1 MSAGSPRPVVFVVDG
16 LGLSGKTRTLAY
28 LATHLDPLRYR
39 AIVCSLSDE
48 ASVLHDQLTAADVPV
63 HYISSRDGLD
73 LSAIM
78 RIGRLIRV
86 NRAAVVH
93 CYNPRPILY
102 GGIASLLL
110 GVRGRVGTLSAFACQ
125 VPDRTYDFLPQP
137 LTTTSRRNIWRNR
150 LGVGLM
156 RYVTTVSPSLGNRF
170 CDYNAITRDKLR
182 VVPYGADL
190 SAVERVS
197 DADVAKLRAELG
209 WSSDDIVIGSVGR
222 LVEQKDYPTQLK
234 AFKLAVERV
243 PQLRMALAGD
253 GPLADLLQRMVCD
266 LGLSDRVQ
274 FLGHWS
280 RVPALLR
287 ALDIFVLASKFEPF
301 GVAILEAKAAGAA
314 IVATRV
320 NEIPEIV
327 CDGSSGLLSE
337 SGDAAAMAE
346 SFTRFA
352 LDPSLRAK
360 LGGRARQ
367 EARERHSLASVVDA
381 YQQLYDECTS
391 SFFLSREHVCD

>member
-1 MSAGSPRPVVFVVDG
+1 MSAGSPRSVVFVVDG

-28 LATHLDPLRYR
+28 LATHLDPIRYR
-39 AIVCSLSDE
+39 PIVCSLSEE
-48 ASVLHDQLTAADVPV
+48 ASVLQDQLTAADIPV
-63 HYISSRDGLD
+63 HYIPSRDGLD
-73 LSAIM
+73 LRAI
-78 RIGRLIRV
+78 RQIGRLIRA
-86 NRAAVVH
+86 NRTAVVH

-102 GGIASLLL
+102 GGIAARVL
-110 GVRGRVGTLSAFACQ
+110 GIRARVGTLSAFACQ

-150 LGVGLM
+150 VGIGLM
-156 RYVTTVSPSLGNRF
+156 RYVTTVSPSLGTRF
-170 CDYNAITRDKLR
+170 CDYNGISLDKLR

-190 SAVERVS
+190 SAVEGVTE
-197 DADVAKLRAELG
+197 AAAAQLRQELG
-209 WSSDDIVIGSVGR
+209 WASSDIVVGSVGR

-234 AFKLAVERV
+234 AFKLATEKV

-253 GPLADLLQRMVCD
+253 GPLAAPLQDMVRD

-274 FLGHWS
+274 FLGHWT

-287 ALDIFVLASKFEPF
+287 AMDIFVLASKFEPF

-327 CDGSSGLLSE
+327 SDGDSGLLSE
-337 SGDAAAMAE
+337 SGDAVAMAE
-346 SFTRFA
+346 SFTRLA
-352 LDPSLRAK
+352 LDPSLRARI
-360 LGGRARQ
+360 GASARQ
-367 EARERHSLASVVDA
+367 DARERHSLASVVDA
-381 YQQLYDECTS
+381 YQQLYDACS
-391 SFFLSREHVCD
+391 N

>member
-1 MSAGSPRPVVFVVDG
+1 
-16 LGLSGKTRTLAY
+16 
-28 LATHLDPLRYR
+28 
-39 AIVCSLSDE
+39 
-48 ASVLHDQLTAADVPV
+48 
-63 HYISSRDGLD
+63 
-73 LSAIM
+73 M

-86 NRAAVVH
+86 NRTAVVH

-110 GVRGRVGTLSAFACQ
+110 GVRARVGTLSAFACQ

-156 RYVTTVSPSLGNRF
+156 RYVTTVSPSLGTRF
-170 CDYNAITRDKLR
+170 CDYNGITRDKLR

-234 AFKLAVERV
+234 AFKLAAERV

-287 ALDIFVLASKFEPF
+287 FLLHFRAVRHIPARLF
-301 GVAILEAKAAGAA
+301 GY
-314 IVATRV
+314 
-320 NEIPEIV
+320 
-327 CDGSSGLLSE
+327 GL
-337 SGDAAAMAE
+337 
-346 SFTRFA
+346 
-352 LDPSLRAK
+352 
-360 LGGRARQ
+360 RQ
-367 EARERHSLASVVDA
+367 E
-381 YQQLYDECTS
+381 
-391 SFFLSREHVCD
+391 HVRTPTA